1 MSLAKAADVS
11 HGTVLPAGS
20 GLVVQIEPN
29 QKIILFGAIR
39 TENDPSLFGC
49 NTYPSIHPSDSHKR
63 IVSKPPSMCRSVTS
77 AKIRQSVTNA
87 KGIPPQIDV
96 VPGHRPAKFI
106 GLNSKVLPRRYSRM
120 KRQPALRSSDAP
132 SHCVDSC
139 EGAAHS
145 KGFKKAL
152 VKGKEVDGVGMRKH
166 STPDIR
172 IQDIE
177 SSSAAHKTLARRTH
191 SSGTEVGLTLHHAP
205 GTCLAHRREASC
217 WRVCTCEAVQL
228 PFVSFN
234 EAWKIMSLR
243 YKAAHFPAQAP
254 PHDTEGQGLALPSS
268 ALQSRALRAGSPRQA
283 RRPRATPHAP
293 PAGAKAAAQTTPPR
307 TRGHSPPAGSP
318 AALLVP
324 AQVAAPLRTPKAPR
338 AVEGQAWR
346 TPHGSAPPRR
356 ESIRLPAH
364 CCESAGRRIPK
375 LLCSHGVAHARSG
388 TKARERVY

>member
-268 ALQSRALRAGSPRQA
+268 ALQSRALRAGSP
-283 RRPRATPHAP
+283 
-293 PAGAKAAAQTTPPR
+293 
-307 TRGHSPPAGSP
+307 